1 MSTDAVKSTMASY
14 SPPSHEDVERIVM
27 QARAMRARALNG
39 MLKAIVEK
47 LTPSKPEVTQGHGLP
62 AAG

>member
-1 MSTDAVKSTMASY
+1 MSTDAIKSTTTSCQF
-14 SPPSHEDVERIVM
+14 PSQEDVERTVM